1 MWSVS
6 WLFAVGKTCFTWSKR
21 AEIFCLTVYYKQL
34 VNRGTWCDLPP
45 MSRTATHKKVHI
57 FTQTHVPPR
66 GHPGFEL
73 QRVTTTTESKQTSP
87 LRSSKLK
94 MCLFLHGGNVL
105 SLCLVKV
112 EAFRQTNSWD
122 LLLFQNRCSNKCTCR
137 CYLYSNSMYPSDSN
151 LESLQW

>member
-1 MWSVS
+1 MWSAS

-34 VNRGTWCDLPP
+34 VNGGTRCDPYVTHSYTQKGTHIYTNTYASEGL
-45 MSRTATHKKVHI
+45 SWIWTAACGNDNGE
-57 FTQTHVPPR
+57 QTNR
-66 GHPGFEL
+66 SL
-73 QRVTTTTESKQTSP
+73 
-87 LRSSKLK
+87 LRSFKLK

-112 EAFRQTNSWD
+112 EGFRQTNSWD